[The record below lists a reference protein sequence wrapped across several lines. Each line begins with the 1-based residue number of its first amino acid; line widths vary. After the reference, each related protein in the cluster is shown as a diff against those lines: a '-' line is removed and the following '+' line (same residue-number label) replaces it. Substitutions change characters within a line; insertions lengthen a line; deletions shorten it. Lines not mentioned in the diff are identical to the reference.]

1 MQQKFLTNLI
11 LLVLL
16 NLVVKPVSMF
26 AIDAGVQNKVGAA
39 EYGLYYSLLSF
50 SYLFNIL
57 LDLGINNFTTKNVAQ
72 HPNLMAK
79 YIGKIAG
86 LRLLLLVLYGTI
98 TFLIAYLIGYNASVY
113 PMLFV
118 LIFQQFFISMIAYF
132 RSYLSGMLLFK
143 LDALLSVLD
152 RLILIFL
159 CGYLLYFSTGV
170 DFKIQ
175 HFVWIQFS
183 CYVFSFLVGLILVLV
198 NIGKIRVAIN
208 KSISFIIIRDSLPYA
223 ILIILMALFTRVDSV
238 MLERMLDD
246 GATQVGYY
254 AQGFRLID
262 AFFVVAMLFSNLLL
276 PIFSRMIKLKEDV
289 VDLFKMASKL
299 LVWGALGLAIFCFW
313 NAKELLQLIYTNDIE
328 HSAPPFQFLAF
339 TFVSMCVVLIYGTYL
354 TALGAMKQLNSIAA
368 IGLVVN
374 VLLNVILIPKMG
386 VMGVATSTLVTQTC
400 VAFSQMVVVNRIL
413 KIRFELKS
421 SISFVVYVVVL
432 VGGMYLLNEQPLK
445 TVYDLILVALSVV
458 LFKVIDLKS
467 FVQIL
472 KTKE

>member
-1 MQQKFLTNLI
+1 
-11 LLVLL
+11 
-16 NLVVKPVSMF
+16 
-26 AIDAGVQNKVGAA
+26 
-39 EYGLYYSLLSF
+39 
-50 SYLFNIL
+50 
-57 LDLGINNFTTKNVAQ
+57 
-72 HPNLMAK
+72 
-79 YIGKIAG
+79 G

-183 CYVFSFLVGLILVLV
+183 CYVFSFLVGLILFLV

-289 VDLFKMASKL
+289 VDLFKMASK
-299 LVWGALGLAIFCFW
+299 
-313 NAKELLQLIYTNDIE
+313 
-328 HSAPPFQFLAF
+328 
-339 TFVSMCVVLIYGTYL
+339 
-354 TALGAMKQLNSIAA
+354 
-368 IGLVVN
+368 
-374 VLLNVILIPKMG
+374 
-386 VMGVATSTLVTQTC
+386 
-400 VAFSQMVVVNRIL
+400 
-413 KIRFELKS
+413 
-421 SISFVVYVVVL
+421 
-432 VGGMYLLNEQPLK
+432 
-445 TVYDLILVALSVV
+445 
-458 LFKVIDLKS
+458 
-467 FVQIL
+467 
-472 KTKE
+472 

>member
-208 KSISFIIIRDSLPYA
+208 KSI
-223 ILIILMALFTRVDSV
+223 
-238 MLERMLDD
+238 
-246 GATQVGYY
+246 
-254 AQGFRLID
+254 
-262 AFFVVAMLFSNLLL
+262 
-276 PIFSRMIKLKEDV
+276 
-289 VDLFKMASKL
+289 
-299 LVWGALGLAIFCFW
+299 
-313 NAKELLQLIYTNDIE
+313 
-328 HSAPPFQFLAF
+328 
-339 TFVSMCVVLIYGTYL
+339 
-354 TALGAMKQLNSIAA
+354 
-368 IGLVVN
+368 
-374 VLLNVILIPKMG
+374 
-386 VMGVATSTLVTQTC
+386 
-400 VAFSQMVVVNRIL
+400 
-413 KIRFELKS
+413 
-421 SISFVVYVVVL
+421 
-432 VGGMYLLNEQPLK
+432 
-445 TVYDLILVALSVV
+445 
-458 LFKVIDLKS
+458 
-467 FVQIL
+467 
-472 KTKE
+472 

>member
-1 MQQKFLTNLI
+1 
-11 LLVLL
+11 
-16 NLVVKPVSMF
+16 
-26 AIDAGVQNKVGAA
+26 
-39 EYGLYYSLLSF
+39 
-50 SYLFNIL
+50 
-57 LDLGINNFTTKNVAQ
+57 
-72 HPNLMAK
+72 
-79 YIGKIAG
+79 
-86 LRLLLLVLYGTI
+86 
-98 TFLIAYLIGYNASVY
+98 
-113 PMLFV
+113 
-118 LIFQQFFISMIAYF
+118 
-132 RSYLSGMLLFK
+132 
-143 LDALLSVLD
+143 
-152 RLILIFL
+152 
-159 CGYLLYFSTGV
+159 TGV

-313 NAKELLQLIYTNDIE
+313 NAKELLQLIYTNDID

-339 TFVSMCVVLIYGTYL
+339 TFV
-354 TALGAMKQLNSIAA
+354 
-368 IGLVVN
+368 
-374 VLLNVILIPKMG
+374 
-386 VMGVATSTLVTQTC
+386 
-400 VAFSQMVVVNRIL
+400 
-413 KIRFELKS
+413 
-421 SISFVVYVVVL
+421 
-432 VGGMYLLNEQPLK
+432 
-445 TVYDLILVALSVV
+445 
-458 LFKVIDLKS
+458 
-467 FVQIL
+467 
-472 KTKE
+472 